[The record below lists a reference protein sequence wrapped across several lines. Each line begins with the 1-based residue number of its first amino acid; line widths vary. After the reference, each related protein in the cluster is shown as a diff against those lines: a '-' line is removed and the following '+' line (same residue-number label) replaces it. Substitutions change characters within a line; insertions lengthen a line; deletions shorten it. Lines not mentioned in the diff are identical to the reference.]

1 MNYWAIT
8 KDDMLNGS
16 GLRVVLWVAGCE
28 HRCEGCHNPYTWDIE
43 GGQKFT
49 QDTLSELLKELGKE
63 YIQGTTIS
71 GGDPLHIE
79 NRNEIEQI
87 CKTIKQF
94 CPSKD
99 IWIYT
104 GYKFEEVQDLKVMKY
119 IDVLVDGE
127 FQKDLAD
134 VNIKWCGSSN
144 QRVISVPET
153 LKTGKIVLED

>member
-28 HRCEGCHNPYTWDIE
+28 HYCEGCHNPYTWDIN
-43 GGQKFT
+43 GGNKFT

-104 GYKFEEVQDLKVMKY
+104 GYKFEEVKDLKVMQY